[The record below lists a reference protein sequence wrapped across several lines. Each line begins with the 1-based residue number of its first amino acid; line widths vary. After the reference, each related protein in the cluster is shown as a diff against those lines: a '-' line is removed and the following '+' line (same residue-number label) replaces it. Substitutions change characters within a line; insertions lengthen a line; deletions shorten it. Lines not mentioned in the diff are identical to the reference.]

1 VREYDPVR
9 PILCVALFALL
20 LAGCAGDSNA
30 DPSGRTWRLTDLEG
44 TPPLEG
50 TTIDLTIDGEQ
61 VSGSSG
67 CNTYSGPVTFD
78 PAAGTMTL
86 GPNLASTMMACEE
99 PIMDQERRYLD
110 SLVRVRSYEIV
121 DGDLTL
127 IDDTGTVVLT
137 FE

>member
-9 PILCVALFALL
+9 LLLCVALFALA
-20 LAGCAGDSNA
+20 LAGCGGDSNA
-30 DPSGRTWRLTDLEG
+30 DPTGTWQLTDLEG

-50 TTIDLTIDGEQ
+50 TEIDLTIDGEQ

-67 CNTYSGPVTFD
+67 CNTYTGSVSVD
-78 PAAGTMTL
+78 PAAGTMTP

-99 PIMDQERRYLD
+99 PIMDQEQRYLD
-110 SLVRVRSYEIV
+110 ALMRVASYEIV
-121 DGDLTL
+121 DGTLTL
-127 IDDTGTVVLT
+127 TDDTGAALVT

>member
-1 VREYDPVR
+1 
-9 PILCVALFALL
+9 
-20 LAGCAGDSNA
+20 
-30 DPSGRTWRLTDLEG
+30 
-44 TPPLEG
+44 
-50 TTIDLTIDGEQ
+50 
-61 VSGSSG
+61 
-67 CNTYSGPVTFD
+67 VTLD